1 METTWSPTRVAT
13 TPDENEFALSESHP
27 SMESLQARIEELDT
41 KIEVLE
47 QDQARLEEEREA
59 VKHQLFLERMKS
71 ITRHASFYA
80 KKLERIKKTVD
91 AFVAETAY
99 MHNGVEIAC
108 RRSNLK
114 YGFRTKK
121 LPYTDD
127 YHEIM
132 QDPLDYTIVE
142 YDLLGMSDC
151 MEIRFDYHSE
161 AVRDFVEEW
170 MREHLPHM
178 ERDDDLFGFRN

>member
-1 METTWSPTRVAT
+1 METTWSPTRVDT
-13 TPDENEFALSESHP
+13 TPDENGFTLSESHP

-41 KIEVLE
+41 KIEV
-47 QDQARLEEEREA
+47 LEEEREA

-91 AFVAETAY
+91 VFVAETAY

-127 YHEIM
+127 FHEVM

-178 ERDDDLFGFRN
+178 ERDDGFRV

>member
-1 METTWSPTRVAT
+1 MGTTWSPTRVAM
-13 TPDENEFALSESHP
+13 TPDENGFTLSESHP

-91 AFVAETAY
+91 AFVAEAPYRT
-99 MHNGVEIAC
+99 
-108 RRSNLK
+108 SNLK

-127 YHEIM
+127 FHEVM

-178 ERDDDLFGFRN
+178 ERDDDLFGFRV